1 MRKLRLGVYLSFVA
15 LFGLFSYF
23 AHRLPYFPGDVKI
36 SLWIQEID
44 PPFFEPTMRA
54 ISFISSVI
62 PAVIIVGVV
71 VILLCVLGKRLE
83 AIFIGA
89 STAVVVSF
97 INWLLKLAIDRP
109 RPTNE
114 LIQVLATGNEASF
127 PSGHTLY
134 AMMFYGFM
142 FYLSPRLIKN
152 MAAVNVLRSILI
164 LLILATM
171 TSRIY
176 LGAHW
181 FSDTLGSIFL
191 GGLVLAATIALYR
204 HYAKRNQPMLGK
216 RNA

>member
-23 AHRLPYFPGDVKI
+23 AHQLPYFPGDVEI
-36 SLWIQEID
+36 SLWVQQID
-44 PPFFEPTMRA
+44 LPFFEPTMIA

-71 VILLCVLGKRLE
+71 AIILWVLRKRLE
-83 AIFIGA
+83 AVFIGPAAGLA
-89 STAVVVSF
+89 SL
-97 INWLLKLAIDRP
+97 INLPIKLAIDRP

-114 LIQVLATGNEASF
+114 LIQILATGNESSF

-134 AMMFYGFM
+134 AVIFYGFM

-152 MAAVNVLRSILI
+152 KAATNVLRSTLVILI
-164 LLILATM
+164 LSTM
-171 TSRIY
+171 ASRIY

-181 FSDTLGSIFL
+181 FSDTMGGFFF

-204 HYAKRNQPMLGK
+204 HYAKRNQPMLREK
-216 RNA
+216 NA

>member
-1 MRKLRLGVYLSFVA
+1 MRKLRLGVYLLFVA

-23 AHRLPYFPGDVKI
+23 AHRLPYFPGDVEI
-36 SLWIQEID
+36 SLWVQEID
-44 PPFFEPTMRA
+44 LPLFSPIMKG

-71 VILLCVLGKRLE
+71 VIILWVLRKRLE
-83 AIFIGA
+83 AVFIGPSAGLA
-89 STAVVVSF
+89 SL
-97 INWLLKLAIDRP
+97 INLPIKLAIDRP

-114 LIQVLATGNEASF
+114 LIQVLATGNESSF

-134 AMMFYGFM
+134 AVIFYGFM
-142 FYLSPRLIKN
+142 FYLSPKLIKN
-152 MAAVNVLRSILI
+152 RVAVKLLRSILVI
-164 LLILATM
+164 LILATM

-181 FSDTLGSIFL
+181 FSDVLGGFFF

-204 HYAKRNQPMLGK
+204 HYAGRSKPMLRE